1 MIIFEL
7 FYTFFIIG
15 LFTFGGG
22 YAMIPL
28 MESQIVSKG
37 WLTVN
42 ALYDYI
48 AISECT
54 PGPFAIN
61 VATFV
66 GSSMGGFIGSVAAV
80 IGVVLPSFIII
91 LLLATILRK
100 FSRNRFY
107 LGAIN
112 GVKPIIISLIT
123 STVLF
128 LVIKTIFFGDYSL
141 STNNFNFDRKVLSL
155 FLIILGFNFIYK
167 KVFKKPLGAITL
179 LIISALAGIVAY
191 GFIG

>member
-7 FYTFFIIG
+7 FYTFFLIG

-28 MESQIVSKG
+28 IESQIVGKG
-37 WLTVN
+37 WLT
-42 ALYDYI
+42 ASTLYDFI

-61 VATFV
+61 IATFV
-66 GSSMGGFIGSVAAV
+66 GSSMSGFVGALVAV
-80 IGVVLPSFIII
+80 IGVILPSFLII
-91 LLLATILRK
+91 LLLATILR
-100 FSRNRFY
+100 RFAKNKYY
-107 LGAIN
+107 LGAID
-112 GVKPIIISLIT
+112 GVKPVVISLIT

-128 LVIKTIFFGDYSL
+128 LAIKTIFFNGQSL
-141 STNNFNFDRKVLSL
+141 SSEFNFDRKVLAIFIML
-155 FLIILGFNFIYK
+155 LGFNFIYK
-167 KVFKKPLGAITL
+167 KVFKKPLNAITL
-179 LIISALAGIVAY
+179 LLLSALLGIVAY

>member
-1 MIIFEL
+1 MIFLEL

-28 MESQIVSKG
+28 IEAQIVGKG
-37 WLTVN
+37 WLDIST
-42 ALYDYI
+42 LYDFI

-61 VATFV
+61 IATFV
-66 GSSMGGFIGSVAAV
+66 GSSQGGFFGSLCAV

-100 FSRNRFY
+100 FAKNKYY
-107 LGAIN
+107 LGAIE
-112 GVKPIIISLIT
+112 GVKPIIISLIS
-123 STVLF
+123 STVIL
-128 LVIKTIFFGDYSL
+128 LVVKTIFFNGQSL
-141 STNNFNFDRKVLSL
+141 TSQFNFDRKVLAI
-155 FLIILGFNFIYK
+155 FLMILAFNFIYK
-167 KVFKKPLGAITL
+167 KVIKKPLKPIPL
-179 LIISALAGIVAY
+179 LLLSALLGVVAY
-191 GFIG
+191 AF

>member
-1 MIIFEL
+1 MIFLEL

-28 MESQIVSKG
+28 IEAQIVGKG
-37 WLTVN
+37 WLDVST
-42 ALYDYI
+42 LYDFI

-61 VATFV
+61 IATFV
-66 GSSMGGFIGSVAAV
+66 GSSQGGFFGSLCAV

-100 FSRNRFY
+100 FAKNKYY
-107 LGAIN
+107 LGAIE
-112 GVKPIIISLIT
+112 GVKPIIISLIG
-123 STVLF
+123 STVIL
-128 LVIKTIFFGDYSL
+128 LVVKTIFFNGQSL
-141 STNNFNFDRKVLSL
+141 TSQFNFDRKVLAI
-155 FLIILGFNFIYK
+155 FLMILAFNFIYK
-167 KVFKKPLGAITL
+167 KVIKKPLKPIPL
-179 LIISALAGIVAY
+179 LLLSALLGIVAY
-191 GFIG
+191 AF

>member
-1 MIIFEL
+1 MIFLEL

-28 MESQIVSKG
+28 IEAQIVGKG
-37 WLTVN
+37 WLDVST
-42 ALYDYI
+42 LYDFI

-61 VATFV
+61 IATFV
-66 GSSMGGFIGSVAAV
+66 GSSQSGFFGSLCAV

-100 FSRNRFY
+100 FAKNKYY
-107 LGAIN
+107 LGAIE
-112 GVKPIIISLIT
+112 GVKPIIISLIS
-123 STVLF
+123 STVIL
-128 LVIKTIFFGDYSL
+128 LVVKTIFFNGQSL
-141 STNNFNFDRKVLSL
+141 TSQFNFDRKVLAI
-155 FLIILGFNFIYK
+155 FLMILAFNFIYK
-167 KVFKKPLGAITL
+167 KVIKKPLKPIPL
-179 LIISALAGIVAY
+179 LLLSALLGIVAY
-191 GFIG
+191 AF